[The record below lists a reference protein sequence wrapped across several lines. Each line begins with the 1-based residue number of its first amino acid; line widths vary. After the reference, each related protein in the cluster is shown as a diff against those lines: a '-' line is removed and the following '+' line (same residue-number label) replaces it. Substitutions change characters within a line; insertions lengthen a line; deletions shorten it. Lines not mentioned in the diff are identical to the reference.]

1 MDGEARIG
9 VVGTGFIARGLIRAL
24 EGRPDMVVSRILT
37 RSKSG
42 ERRDLPQKEALTNS
56 VEDLI
61 EHSDVVVECTGDVL
75 YATDVLDQVLRASR
89 PVITMD
95 AEVQV
100 TTGSYL
106 AGLGYITE
114 AEGDQPGCLAVLAEE
129 ATQMG
134 FKPLVYGNIKGFL
147 NHTPTLDE
155 MCYWAR
161 VQGIS
166 LDKVTSFTDGTKVQI
181 EQVLVANGLGA
192 GIAQTGLAGVPAEDV
207 VGGGRILA
215 DKAKEVGY
223 PISDFIISPTS
234 PAGVF
239 IVAEHDNWF
248 KGYLRY
254 YKMGDGPYY
263 TLLRNYHLCNLEIVK
278 TIRRVLQGGKIL
290 LNNGLSPEIGVAAVA
305 KRSFAP
311 GDTIVQGIGS
321 FDVYGTAIRI
331 EDAPDH
337 VPIGLLS
344 DAVVRRH
351 LRSGHRLEF
360 DDVELPE
367 SLASGMWSRICRK
380 ALMRGLAEAA
390 AT

>member
-1 MDGEARIG
+1 
-9 VVGTGFIARGLIRAL
+9 
-24 EGRPDMVVSRILT
+24 
-37 RSKSG
+37 
-42 ERRDLPQKEALTNS
+42 

-248 KGYLRY
+248 KGYLRLH
-254 YKMGDGPYY
+254 KMGDGPYY
-263 TLLRNYHLCNLEIVK
+263 TCCGTITSVTLRSSRLSEGFYRVEDPAEQWVVSGDRCCCSRKAILCA
-278 TIRRVLQGGKIL
+278 R
-290 LNNGLSPEIGVAAVA
+290 
-305 KRSFAP
+305 
-311 GDTIVQGIGS
+311 DTIVQGIGS